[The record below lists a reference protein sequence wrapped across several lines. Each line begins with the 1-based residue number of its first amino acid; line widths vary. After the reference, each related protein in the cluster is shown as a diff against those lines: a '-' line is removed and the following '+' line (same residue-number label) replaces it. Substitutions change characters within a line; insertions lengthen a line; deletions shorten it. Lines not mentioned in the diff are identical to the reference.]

1 MHLKEYYSEHNGSFS
16 FSQLQASNF
25 AKFVA
30 NDYNNIHDV
39 NSRRFCVPGDLLFAL
54 SLTKFGLYPNM
65 KIEFKDMVKND
76 ISLQFTRIDDEKT
89 AITGEEEQEF
99 MTLTASGEPVTEPAL
114 ITKVIQDYVRFSGE
128 NFPTL
133 LVPLLKEKA
142 LMLSPTRA
150 LAMYKNM
157 SINLH
162 TRELSNPTIA
172 FAGSDIELQGKRAT
186 VILKFNFIENDQ
198 IVGTGQKEMILSGL
212 VPYQQE
218 VVDGVIRD
226 YEALKTS
233 TAH

>member
-25 AKFVA
+25 AKLIA

-76 ISLQFTRIDDEKT
+76 TSLQFTRVDDENT

-99 MTLTASGEPVTEPAL
+99 MTLASSGEPVTEPTL
-114 ITKVIQDYVRFSGE
+114 ITKIIQDYVRFSGE

-162 TRELSNPTIA
+162 TQALNNPTIA
-172 FAGSDIELQGKRAT
+172 FAGSDIEVQGKRAT
-186 VILKFNFIENDQ
+186 VILKFNFIEDAQ

-212 VPYQQE
+212 IPYQQE

>member
-1 MHLKEYYSEHNGSFS
+1 MHLTEYYSEQNGSFS

-25 AKFVA
+25 AKLVA

-54 SLTKFGLYPNM
+54 SLTKFGLYPSM

-76 ISLQFTRIDDEKT
+76 ISLQFTRVDEVNT
-89 AITGEEEQEF
+89 AITGEEDKEF
-99 MTLTASGEPVTEPAL
+99 MTLASSGDPVTEPAL
-114 ITKVIQDYVRFSGE
+114 ITKVIKDYVRFSGE

-133 LVPLLKEKA
+133 LVPLLKEKS

-157 SINLH
+157 SIDLQ
-162 TRELSNPTIA
+162 TRKLSNPTIA
-172 FAGSDIELQGKRAT
+172 FAGSDIDVQGKRAT
-186 VILKFNFIENDQ
+186 VILKFNFIQDDE

-212 VPYQQE
+212 IPFQQE

-226 YEALKTS
+226 YEAQKLKT
-233 TAH
+233 TH